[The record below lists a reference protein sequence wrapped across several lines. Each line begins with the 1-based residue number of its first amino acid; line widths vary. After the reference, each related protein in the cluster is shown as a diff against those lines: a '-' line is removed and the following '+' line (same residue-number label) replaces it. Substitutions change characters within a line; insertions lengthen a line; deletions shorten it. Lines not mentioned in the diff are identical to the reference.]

1 MIKIRKIRKG
11 AIKTVF
17 NVDKKE
23 INVADLIAAKSLGQ
37 RMISS
42 VTIFK
47 PIENKEIDHEDLVLL
62 NYSVYAY
69 VVGKDKYKNGYIS
82 LEGVFGTYPI
92 CDFTK
97 IADKGAYEFYDKD

>member
-1 MIKIRKIRKG
+1 MIKMRKIRKG

-17 NVDKKE
+17 NVDKEE

-37 RMISS
+37 RMISG

-47 PIENKEIDHEDLVLL
+47 PIQNKEIGHEDLVLSK
-62 NYSVYAY
+62 YSVYAY
-69 VVGKDKYKNGYIS
+69 VINDPPNIKGYIS
-82 LEGVFGTYPI
+82 LEGVYGFFPI
-92 CDFTK
+92 CDFAK